1 MPIITIILIVLA
13 LVALFFI
20 SEQRKFVFLSENI
33 DNALANI
40 EVNLNSRWDALK
52 ALANAVKSY
61 SEHEFETLSAIIDK
75 RSVSAKSAAGLSEG
89 EALLGSA
96 LSRINAV
103 AESYPELKASELY
116 TRTMDSINDY
126 ESKVRVSRMV
136 YNDSVTKLNR
146 AVKMFPS
153 SIVAGIL
160 GINAKDYLVV
170 DDNKKDMPNLEFR

>member
-52 ALANAVKSY
+52 ALASAVKSY

-75 RSVSAKSAAGLSEG
+75 RSVGARSAAGVSEG

-153 SIVAGIL
+153 SIVAGVL